1 MTPTTSRSLTRPPR
15 TRSPSPPLSATSD
28 PHKTLLARMHDAVPG
43 MSLVF
48 AHGSLPT
55 LTNLFALAVSDLL
68 RTVFEVRLLALSPPL
83 QRPPHQS

>member
-1 MTPTTSRSLTRPPR
+1 
-15 TRSPSPPLSATSD
+15 
-28 PHKTLLARMHDAVPG
+28 MHDAVPG